1 MSTIE
6 FEIDAD
12 CNPPQFT
19 VTSDIAGD
27 IIWIGEIMDNLDGEG
42 YVFDPTA
49 AAFSAQELRAIADKL
64 DELNKGV
71 DNV

>member
-6 FEIDAD
+6 FEIDPD

-19 VTSDIAGD
+19 VTLDIAGD
-27 IIWIGEIMDNLDGEG
+27 IFWIGEIMYNQDGEG